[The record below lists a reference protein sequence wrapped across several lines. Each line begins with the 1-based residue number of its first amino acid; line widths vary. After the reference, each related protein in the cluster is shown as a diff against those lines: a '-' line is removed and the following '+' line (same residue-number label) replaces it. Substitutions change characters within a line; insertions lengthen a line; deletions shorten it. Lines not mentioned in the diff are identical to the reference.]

1 MASVFFSLALLL
13 LLGCGSSD
21 RLLLLI
27 TVDTLRADHLGAYGN
42 EVDLTPQLDALAEQS
57 VRFTSAYAPA
67 PFTLPSTATLLTGM
81 YPEELGIYNNPDRL
95 PDDVPTLATL
105 LGKLGWRTGAVVGNV
120 VLHEQRGLGRGFDVY
135 DDRMEQRE
143 AVRGVAERIAT
154 DVTDSSL
161 ALLDDLRA
169 QGGDVFL
176 WIHYQDPHGPYTPPE
191 GFRERYLAG
200 ERERPDGRRMLEAL
214 PDNSGKG
221 GIPNYQYLGGEKEVA
236 FYRAGY
242 AAEVSFVDEQVGRL
256 LAGIRER
263 VPDDRAIIVFTADH
277 GELLG
282 ERDQWF
288 AHGEYLTDELVR
300 VPLLIRAPDQNPAVR
315 DEVVSF
321 VDLLPTLLALV
332 DSPRTVSTGRDVLS
346 DAESSSAAY
355 ISTLGE
361 SSVPRRALVVDDYQL
376 EVTRREEGVDI
387 KLQRRADGAQ
397 VQEEDAEVTQ
407 QLLERLLTMRRSM
420 QQREPQRWEQMTD
433 EDVANLKALGYVVDD

>member
-1 MASVFFSLALLL
+1 LLL